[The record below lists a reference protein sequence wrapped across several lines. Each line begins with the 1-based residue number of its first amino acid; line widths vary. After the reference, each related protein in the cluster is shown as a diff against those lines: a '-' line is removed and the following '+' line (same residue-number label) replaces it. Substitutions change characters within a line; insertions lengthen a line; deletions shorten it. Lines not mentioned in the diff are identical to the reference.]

1 MKVLVLG
8 AGLAGLA
15 AAYELT
21 RLGHEVHLL
30 EGGEEVGGMASSWK
44 VGAFWL
50 DHGPHRFHSRD
61 PRLVEH
67 VFEVLD
73 GEFVIRRRQSRI
85 HLRGRY
91 FDYPL
96 KLGNV
101 VRHLPSALLMRA
113 AFDYV
118 MVRASEL
125 VRPTEDANFERWVKK
140 RFGNTLYELF
150 FGTYTEK
157 TWGIPCSRISAD
169 WAAQRIAQTS
179 LLDTVL
185 KTLNPPRDG
194 AVRSLVDEFYY
205 PARGGIGELA
215 RRYAEKVE
223 ARGGVIELESKVQSL
238 VVENG
243 RVLGVRVADGTSD
256 REVTA
261 DHTLCTIPLPRL
273 IAAPASGAPLEVREA
288 AQALDY
294 VAIVFVYLEVE
305 TPSVSP
311 DHWIYLPERHLRIHR
326 VSEFKN
332 FSDSSAPGDRT
343 AICCEITCRV
353 GDATWN
359 LTLAEAAA
367 IAELDLVAAG
377 LVEIGSTR
385 PLDLKRLAQ
394 AYPVYEVGY
403 QARLKPLLTHA
414 KSLAGF
420 STTGRQGLFR
430 YNNMDHSIA
439 MGRKAG
445 RGIDRGADARSE
457 EVASGREYFG

>member
-21 RLGHEVHLL
+21 ALGHEVRIV
-30 EGGEEVGGMASSWK
+30 EASDEVGGMASSWK
-44 VGAFWL
+44 VGPFWL

-61 PRLVEH
+61 ARLVEH

-73 GEFVIRRRQSRI
+73 REVVIRRRQSRI

-96 KLGNV
+96 KFGNV
-101 VRHLPSALLMRA
+101 VRHLPSGLLARA
-113 AFDYV
+113 GFDYLV
-118 MVRASEL
+118 TRAKEL
-125 VRPTEDANFERWVKK
+125 VRPTEDTDFERWVKK
-140 RFGNTLYELF
+140 RFGDTLYELF

-179 LLDTVL
+179 LFDTVL
-185 KTLNPPRDG
+185 KTLRPPKDG
-194 AVRSLVDEFYY
+194 AVRSLADEFYY
-205 PARGGIGELA
+205 PAQGGIGELA
-215 RRYAEKVE
+215 RRYASKIVE
-223 ARGGVIELESKVQSL
+223 RGGTLELNTAVNSL
-238 VVENG
+238 VVRDG
-243 RVLGVRVADGTSD
+243 RVHGVRLADD
-256 REVTA
+256 RELTA

-273 IAAPASGAPLEVREA
+273 VSATGSDASESVRAAASG
-288 AQALDY
+288 LDY
-294 VAIVFVYLEVE
+294 VAILFVYLEVD

-332 FSDSSAPGDRT
+332 FSDASAPGDRT

-359 LTLAEAAA
+359 LDLAAA
-367 IAELDLVAAG
+367 AELAELDLVASG
-377 LVEIGSTR
+377 LVAMGSTR
-385 PLDLKRLAQ
+385 PLDLRRLAH

-403 QARLKPLLTHA
+403 QDRLRPLLSYA
-414 KSLAGF
+414 KSLDGF
-420 STTGRQGLFR
+420 SSTGRQGLFR

-439 MGRKAG
+439 MGRKAA
-445 RGIDRGADARSE
+445 RGIHRGSDAHSE
-457 EVASGREYFG
+457 EVAASQEYFG

>member
-21 RLGHEVHLL
+21 QLGHEVQIL
-30 EGGEEVGGMASSWK
+30 EAGDEVGGMASSWK
-44 VGAFWL
+44 VGPFWL

-61 PRLVEH
+61 ARLVEH

-73 GEFVIRRRQSRI
+73 RGVVIRRRQSRI

-96 KLGNV
+96 KFGNV
-101 VRHLPSALLMRA
+101 VRHLPTGLLARA
-113 AFDYV
+113 AFDYAA
-118 MVRASEL
+118 VRAKEL
-125 VRPTEDANFERWVKK
+125 VRPTDDSNFEHWVKK

-157 TWGIPCSRISAD
+157 TWGIPCNRISAD

-179 LLDTVL
+179 LFDTVM
-185 KTLNPPRDG
+185 KTLRPPKEG
-194 AVRSLVDEFYY
+194 TVRSLADEFYY
-205 PARGGIGELA
+205 PAHGGIGELA
-215 RRYAEKVE
+215 RSYARKIE
-223 ARGGVIELESKVQSL
+223 ARGARIALQTPVHSL
-238 VVENG
+238 IVHDG
-243 RVLGVRVADGTSD
+243 RVRGVRAKIDGSEQ
-256 REVTA
+256 EVHA

-273 IAAPASGAPLEVREA
+273 MAESASDAPDAVRSAASG
-288 AQALDY
+288 LDY
-294 VAIVFVYLEVE
+294 VAILFVYLEVDA
-305 TPSVSP
+305 PSVSP

-332 FSDSSAPGDRT
+332 FSDASAPGDRT

-353 GDATWN
+353 GDDTWN
-359 LTLAEAAA
+359 LDLAAA
-367 IAELDLVAAG
+367 AELAELDLVASG
-377 LVEIGSTR
+377 LVKMGSTR
-385 PLDLKRLAQ
+385 PLDLRRLAQ

-403 QARLKPLLTHA
+403 QERLRPLLSHA
-414 KSLAGF
+414 KSLDGF
-420 STTGRQGLFR
+420 TSTGRQGLFR

-445 RGIDRGADARSE
+445 RGIAHGDKTRGE
-457 EVASGREYFG
+457 EVASGQEYFG

>member
-21 RLGHEVHLL
+21 QLGHEVQIL
-30 EGGEEVGGMASSWK
+30 EAGDEVGGMASSWK
-44 VGAFWL
+44 VGPFWL

-61 PRLVEH
+61 ARLVEH

-73 GEFVIRRRQSRI
+73 RDVVIRRRQSRI

-96 KLGNV
+96 KFGNV
-101 VRHLPSALLMRA
+101 VRHLPTGLLARA
-113 AFDYV
+113 GFDYAV
-118 MVRASEL
+118 TRVKEL
-125 VRPTEDANFERWVKK
+125 VRPTEDTDFERWVKK
-140 RFGNTLYELF
+140 RFGDTLYELF

-179 LLDTVL
+179 LFDTVM
-185 KTLNPPRDG
+185 KTLRPPKDG
-194 AVRSLVDEFYY
+194 AVRSLADEFYY
-205 PARGGIGELA
+205 PAHGGIGQLA
-215 RRYAEKVE
+215 RSYARKIE
-223 ARGGVIELESKVQSL
+223 ARGGSIDLETPVRSL
-238 VVENG
+238 VVQDG
-243 RVLGVRVADGTSD
+243 RVLGARVGTDGD
-256 REVTA
+256 ERELLA

-273 IAAPASGAPLEVREA
+273 MSTPDSQAPGAVRAAASG
-288 AQALDY
+288 LDY
-294 VAIVFVYLEVE
+294 VAILFVYLEVDV
-305 TPSVSP
+305 PSVSP

-332 FSDSSAPGDRT
+332 FSDAAAPGDRT

-359 LTLAEAAA
+359 LDLAAA
-367 IAELDLVAAG
+367 AELAELDLVASG
-377 LVEIGSTR
+377 LVAMGSTR
-385 PLDLKRLAQ
+385 SLDLRRLAQ

-403 QARLKPLLTHA
+403 QDRLRPLLAHA
-414 KSLAGF
+414 KSLDGF
-420 STTGRQGLFR
+420 TSTGRQGLFR

-445 RGIDRGADARSE
+445 RGIARGDDARSE
-457 EVASGREYFG
+457 EVASGQEYFG

>member
-21 RLGHEVHLL
+21 GLGHEVRIL
-30 EGGEEVGGMASSWK
+30 EADDAVGGMASSWQ
-44 VGAFWL
+44 VGPFWL

-61 PRLVEH
+61 ARLVEH

-73 GEFVIRRRQSRI
+73 REVVIRRRQSRI

-96 KLGNV
+96 KFGNV
-101 VRHLPSALLMRA
+101 VRQLPAGLLARA
-113 AFDYV
+113 GFDYLV
-118 MVRASEL
+118 SRTKEL
-125 VRPTEDANFERWVKK
+125 VRPTDDTDFERWVKK
-140 RFGNTLYELF
+140 RFGDTLYELF

-185 KTLNPPRDG
+185 KTLRPPKDG
-194 AVRSLVDEFYY
+194 AVRSLADEFYY

-215 RRYAEKVE
+215 RRYAAKIVE
-223 ARGGVIELESKVQSL
+223 RGGTLDLATPVRSL
-238 VVENG
+238 IVRDG
-243 RVLGVRVADGTSD
+243 RALGVRSD
-256 REVTA
+256 RDVEVTA

-273 IAAPASGAPLEVREA
+273 MSDPASGAPEPVRSA
-288 AQALDY
+288 ANGLDY
-294 VAIVFVYLEVE
+294 VAILFVYLEVD

-332 FSDSSAPGDRT
+332 FSDASAPGDRT

-359 LTLAEAAA
+359 LDLAAA
-367 IAELDLVAAG
+367 AELAELDLVASG
-377 LVEIGSTR
+377 LVAMGSTR
-385 PLDLKRLAQ
+385 PLDLRRLAQ

-403 QARLKPLLTHA
+403 QDRLRPLLSHA
-414 KSLAGF
+414 KSLDGF
-420 STTGRQGLFR
+420 TSTGRQGLFR

-439 MGRKAG
+439 MGRKAA
-445 RGIDRGADARSE
+445 RGIHRGSDAHSE
-457 EVASGREYFG
+457 EVAASREYFG